1 MNIQEELK
9 KFDEAEKALTK
20 QIDDEVALEEEIQEV
35 ALYTAKTLANNP
47 MAPFTIQNRDFI
59 VVAATHTGAKGE
71 PMIQLVARE
80 KLAIL
85 TPDAKIIKADLTI
98 DTNYTN
104 IFKLSINRCKSYIRN
119 FINILKSIHNHFSNI
134 LTY

>member
-98 DTNYTN
+98 DTNYTKEEN
-104 IFKLSINRCKSYIRN
+104 LIAGIKA
-119 FINILKSIHNHFSNI
+119 ILGHITGCIKPEV
-134 LTY
+134 LD